1 VDCSPQAPLSMGFSR
16 QEYWNGLS
24 CPPPGN
30 LPDPGTKP
38 KPLITPALA
47 ERFLTTSTTWEA
59 QKNRGSY
66 FKINLG
72 NTAYKFK
79 KLL

>member
-1 VDCSPQAPLSMGFSR
+1 MGFSR